1 VVILSFA
8 TWGLGL
14 VVAIFSQSLWVYYIV
29 FAAFGLYTAGLNL
42 GDTMLVM
49 ELGDEKLRPTYLGM
63 ARTLTGV
70 FLLVAPI
77 LSGWL
82 VQSFNY
88 LVMFAVSFG
97 FVVLATALMA
107 SVKDRPRRR
116 AF

>member
-1 VVILSFA
+1 M
-8 TWGLGL
+8 
-14 VVAIFSQSLWVYYIV
+14 VAIVSQSLWVYYAV

-70 FLLVAPI
+70 FLLLAPV

-82 VQSFNY
+82 VQSFSY
-88 LVMFAVSFG
+88 GVMFAVSLG
-97 FVVLATALMA
+97 FVGLSTVLMA
-107 SVKDRPRRR
+107 TVKDRPRRR
-116 AF
+116 AL